1 MSCSCFSSHL
11 CFSHIHII
19 VSLMVVSLMVVALMV
34 WLLSWLFLSWYF
46 NAIVVSILQGPIM
59 NVFFEDWTVFLV
71 ESLSQRVSIYIYI
84 YLIIL

>member
-19 VSLMVVSLMVVALMV
+19 VSLMVVALMV

-59 NVFFEDWTVFLV
+59 NVFFEDWTVFFLV

-84 YLIIL
+84 HLIIL